1 MPKRSESPRYVLI
14 GYPGQH
20 DTIVAKSL
28 LKKANIDY
36 VFVIVSMTENERDT
50 YFYRIKKFPAVR
62 LIEAPSMA
70 IADGIEEI
78 KSWLKAS

>member
-1 MPKRSESPRYVLI
+1 MKSCPESPRYVLI
-14 GYPGQH
+14 GYPGKH

-28 LKKANIDY
+28 LKKANIDF
-36 VFVIVSMTENERDT
+36 VFIKETEEETSLYCVKR
-50 YFYRIKKFPAVR
+50 FPAIR

-70 IADGIEEI
+70 IADGINEI